1 MRFALTIA
9 LTLLTTSCLPTS
21 GNGGNGADAFI
32 DDCPVGD
39 EFGLPFP
46 GDPEPCGM
54 CIDPF
59 GRHVYHQ
66 CAVDAG
72 PPV

>member
-1 MRFALTIA
+1 MRFALAIA
-9 LTLLTTSCLPTS
+9 LTLLTTACLPTS
-21 GNGGNGADAFI
+21 GGGGADAFI